1 MSEVTPPNL
10 RIAIS
15 SSALFDLS
23 AADQVFREEG
33 LAAYGEHQRA
43 REKETLS
50 PGPAFPLARKLL
62 NLNAQEGIGVE
73 VVLLSRNSADTGLRV
88 FNSIQAHEL
97 PIIRAA
103 FTGGGAPYRYMPPF
117 QCQLFL
123 STNPID
129 VTDAL
134 DHGVA
139 AATVLVSRKPSNP
152 DGPVKFAFDGDAV
165 LFSDEAEQVYQRE
178 GLAVFAET
186 EQKAADQ
193 PLTPGPFKPFLDQL
207 NAIQSRFGE
216 AACPIRTA
224 LVTARSSPS
233 HERVIKTLRSW
244 GVRVDESLFL
254 GGRDKTQFLRA
265 YGADIFFDDQAE
277 HCHLASREVVA
288 GHVNHGVMN

>member
-1 MSEVTPPNL
+1 MSEATPLNL

-23 AADQVFREEG
+23 DADQVFRERAWPRMAGIKEH
-33 LAAYGEHQRA
+33 GERDPSTRA
-43 REKETLS
+43 CFPVSKEVARIKH
-50 PGPAFPLARKLL
+50 PGRHRRRGSAFVS
-62 NLNAQEGIGVE
+62 QFCGYWFVC
-73 VVLLSRNSADTGLRV
+73 V

-103 FTGGGAPYRYMPPF
+103 FTGGGAPYRYMLPF

-165 LFSDEAEQVYQRE
+165 LFPMKLNRFIRE
-178 GLAVFAET
+178 
-186 EQKAADQ
+186 
-193 PLTPGPFKPFLDQL
+193 
-207 NAIQSRFGE
+207 
-216 AACPIRTA
+216 
-224 LVTARSSPS
+224 
-233 HERVIKTLRSW
+233 
-244 GVRVDESLFL
+244 
-254 GGRDKTQFLRA
+254 RA
-265 YGADIFFDDQAE
+265 
-277 HCHLASREVVA
+277 
-288 GHVNHGVMN
+288 

>member
-33 LAAYGEHQRA
+33 LAAYGEYQRA

-62 NLNAQEGIGVE
+62 DLNAQEGIGVE

-103 FTGGGAPYRYMPPF
+103 FTGGGAPYRYMMPF

-139 AATVLVSRKPSNP
+139 AATVLVSRKPSIP

-186 EQKAADQ
+186 ERIAADQ

-233 HERVIKTLRSW
+233 HERVIKTLRGW

>member
-1 MSEVTPPNL
+1 MSAVTPLNL

-33 LAAYGEHQRA
+33 LAAYGRYQRA

-62 NLNAQEGIGVE
+62 DLNAQEGIGVE

-103 FTGGGAPYRYMPPF
+103 FTGGGAPYRYMLPF

-186 EQKAADQ
+186 ERKAADQ
-193 PLTPGPFKPFLDQL
+193 PLTPGPFKPFLT
-207 NAIQSRFGE
+207 NFFS
-216 AACPIRTA
+216 A
-224 LVTARSSPS
+224 LTS
-233 HERVIKTLRSW
+233 KTK
-244 GVRVDESLFL
+244 F
-254 GGRDKTQFLRA
+254 
-265 YGADIFFDDQAE
+265 
-277 HCHLASREVVA
+277 
-288 GHVNHGVMN
+288 

>member
-1 MSEVTPPNL
+1 MTQVTPLRL

-15 SSALFDLS
+15 RSALFDLS

-33 LAAYGEHQRA
+33 LAAYGNYQRA
-43 REKETLS
+43 REKETLT

-62 NLNAQEGIGVE
+62 SLGDLEDISVE

-103 FTGGGAPYRYMPPF
+103 FTGGGAPYRYMQPF

-139 AATVLVSRKPSNP
+139 AAT
-152 DGPVKFAFDGDAV
+152 
-165 LFSDEAEQVYQRE
+165 
-178 GLAVFAET
+178 
-186 EQKAADQ
+186 
-193 PLTPGPFKPFLDQL
+193 
-207 NAIQSRFGE
+207 
-216 AACPIRTA
+216 C
-224 LVTARSSPS
+224 SSA
-233 HERVIKTLRSW
+233 
-244 GVRVDESLFL
+244 ESLRTRM
-254 GGRDKTQFLRA
+254 GRLNLHSMVMRYSFPMKLNRFIRERA
-265 YGADIFFDDQAE
+265 
-277 HCHLASREVVA
+277 
-288 GHVNHGVMN
+288 

>member
-33 LAAYGEHQRA
+33 LAAYGEYQRA

-62 NLNAQEGIGVE
+62 DLNAQKGIGVE

-103 FTGGGAPYRYMPPF
+103 FTGGGAPYRYMLPF

-186 EQKAADQ
+186 ERKAADQ

-207 NAIQSRFGE
+207 NAI
-216 AACPIRTA
+216 
-224 LVTARSSPS
+224 
-233 HERVIKTLRSW
+233 
-244 GVRVDESLFL
+244 
-254 GGRDKTQFLRA
+254 
-265 YGADIFFDDQAE
+265 
-277 HCHLASREVVA
+277 
-288 GHVNHGVMN
+288 